1 MIKQNLKAIS
11 LAAIIGLTTSCGGG
25 GTSTAT
31 TTNLNRAELNQ
42 AIINTYGST
51 KTASASATF
60 FKVNTDGTIT
70 EIQTTP
76 EECDNHQNGTL
87 TDKITT
93 CENNPNTQQITDTTI
108 NSNLTTSVLLEG
120 DYTNTTLQQK
130 ISQDTQSG
138 EYLITSNPFKIVY
151 DDINNTGT
159 DKQLHIQGTATI
171 KVGVN
176 ESIPNTLNIVD
187 NTGQLI
193 STISATNNNGILS
206 LGTETLNNL
215 STSPANYRIQTEQGK
230 VLGTIIVPCGV
241 GQFYSTGSK
250 SCQNI

>member
-1 MIKQNLKAIS
+1 MKQNLKAIS

-25 GTSTAT
+25 GGTSTS
-31 TTNLNRAELNQ
+31 TNLNRAELNQ

-51 KTASASATF
+51 QTASASATF
-60 FKVNTDGTIT
+60 FKVNTNGTIT

-76 EECDNHQNGTL
+76 EECDDHKNGTL
-87 TDKITT
+87 TEKITT
-93 CENNPNTQQITDTTI
+93 CENNSNTQQITDTTI
-108 NSNLTTSVLLEG
+108 NSNLTTSVLLAG
-120 DYTNTTLQQK
+120 NYTDTTLQQE

-151 DDINNTGT
+151 DSINGSV
-159 DKQLHIQGTATI
+159 DKQYQTQGTATI

-176 ESIPNTLNIVD
+176 ESIPDTLNIVD

-206 LGTETLNNL
+206 LGTEDLTNL
-215 STSPANYRIQTEQGK
+215 STLPANYKIQTEQGK
-230 VLGTIIVPCGV
+230 VLGILVVPCGT
-241 GQFYSTGSK
+241 GQTYRPIDK
-250 SCQNI
+250 SCQNL

>member
-1 MIKQNLKAIS
+1 MKQNLKAIS

-25 GTSTAT
+25 GGTSTS
-31 TTNLNRAELNQ
+31 TNLNRTELNQ
-42 AIINTYGST
+42 AIIDNYGST

-76 EECDNHQNGTL
+76 EECDHHKNGTL
-87 TDKITT
+87 TEKITT
-93 CENNPNTQQITDTTI
+93 CEKNPNTQQIEDTTI
-108 NSNLTTSVLLEG
+108 NSNLTTSVLLAG
-120 DYTNTTLQQK
+120 NYTNTTLQEK

-138 EYLITSNPFKIVY
+138 EYLITSNPFEIVY

-159 DKQLHIQGTATI
+159 DKQLHIKGTATI

-215 STSPANYRIQTEQGK
+215 STSPANYRIQTEQGE
-230 VLGTIIVPCGV
+230 VLGTIVVPCGV
-241 GQFYSTGSK
+241 GQFYQSGNKT
-250 SCQNI
+250 CQPI